1 MAYRSIQK
9 MNTYPVQSK
18 DPADIIAEL
27 ENLGRKKF
35 YVMCSGGKDSVS
47 LAHYMAEMG
56 KLDGVFH
63 IQTNIGIQKTTDFV
77 KDLCQEQGW
86 KLFVRE
92 PSPKFLY
99 ASLVLEAGFPSAGA
113 HHIIMRYLK
122 YMPMRKF
129 AFEAERKKDHVMISG
144 VRKFESQRRMGNY
157 DDPIS
162 RDGNLWFGMPFFWKT
177 SEELYRYIHENGLR
191 ITPVHETMGFSGE
204 CECGSFASFNEKMR
218 IRDVDPK
225 LAAYI
230 EWLEEGVKKFG
241 SKKARRF
248 SNWGNTTSMTDLEKQ
263 QFLDQFVGE
272 DIEGAEQIICGS
284 ECGPSTMKGMTDF

>member
-1 MAYRSIQK
+1 

-63 IQTNIGIQKTTDFV
+63 VQTNIGIQKTTDFV

-99 ASLVLEAGFPSAGA
+99 TSLVLDAGFPSVGA
-113 HHIIMRYLK
+113 HQIIMRYLK

-204 CECGSFASFNEKMR
+204 CECGSFASFNEKVR
-218 IRDVDPK
+218 LKEVDPK
-225 LAAYI
+225 LAEYI

-241 SKKARRF
+241 SERAKKHAV
-248 SNWGNTTSMTDLEKQ
+248 WGKDTSIKMSDVEKQ
-263 QFLDQFVGE
+263 QFLDQFAGE
-272 DIEGAEQIICGS
+272 DIEGAEKIICGS
-284 ECGPSTMKGMTDF
+284 ECGASTMRGMTDF

>member
-1 MAYRSIQK
+1 

-18 DPADIIAEL
+18 DPADIIAEM

-47 LAHYMAEMG
+47 LAHYMANIG

-92 PSPKFLY
+92 PNPKFIY
-99 ASLVLEAGFPSAGA
+99 ASWVLEHGFPNQGI
-113 HHIIMRYLK
+113 HRIIMGRLK
-122 YMPMRKF
+122 YKTMRDF
-129 AFEAERKKDHVMISG
+129 AFKESPERKKDHVMISG
-144 VRKFESQRRMGNY
+144 VRKFESSRRY
-157 DDPIS
+157 RSSEDPIE
-162 RDGNLWFGMPFFWKT
+162 RDGNLWFGKPFFWKT
-177 SEELYRYIHENGLR
+177 SEELYRYIHENGLK

-204 CECGSFASFNEKMR
+204 CECGCFASFNEKLR
-218 IRDVDPK
+218 IREIDTK
-225 LAAYI
+225 LASYI

-241 SKKARRF
+241 TKNAQKF
-248 SNWGNTTSMTDLEKQ
+248 GTWGGTTSMSEIEQ
-263 QFLDQFVGE
+263 QKFLDQFADEYV
-272 DIEGAEQIICGS
+272 EGSEKIVFGS
-284 ECGPSTMKGMTDF
+284 ECGAGSMKGMTEY